1 MIKNKKII
9 GILAASLS
17 TVLVSSITLAVTNII
32 INNRESSVDYD
43 RPLNRG
49 KNYEHFEL
57 KKWLL
62 GDNNLPSIIDCKFE
76 ENLYVKVINETKL
89 KKFLKND
96 FKEILRKIKKF
107 SINADNYK
115 ITYNYQMFNNN
126 KGIYLDIVWNLPNNN
141 YYFYEQVKLLIT

>member
-17 TVLVSSITLAVTNII
+17 TVLVSSITLAITNII
-32 INNRESSVDYD
+32 INNHESSTDYD

-62 GDNNLPSIIDCKFE
+62 EDYNLPTIIDCKFE
-76 ENLYVKVINETKL
+76 ENLYVKAINETKL

>member
-17 TVLVSSITLAVTNII
+17 TVLVSSITLAITNII

-62 GDNNLPSIIDCKFE
+62 EDHNLASIIDCKFE

>member
-62 GDNNLPSIIDCKFE
+62 EDNNLPSIIDCKFE